1 MHKKIDFRPISKD
14 DQTFLYSLYV
24 STREDELAQTG
35 WTNFEKENFLRQQFV
50 AQHEFYMEQFS
61 NAQFQI
67 IQIENK
73 PIGRL
78 YIDHRTNEIRL
89 IDIALLPEYR
99 NQGIGNSLLKDIIR
113 DAAKANMPVRIHV
126 ERYNPAMH
134 LYERLGFVRIGDTGV
149 YYLMEKVP
157 EETDE

>member
-1 MHKKIDFRPISKD
+1 MHKKIHFRPISEE
-14 DQTFLYSLYV
+14 DQTFLYSLYA
-24 STREDELAQTG
+24 STREDELTQTG

-67 IQIENK
+67 IQAENK

-78 YIDHRTNEIRL
+78 YIDHRSDEIRL

-99 NQGIGNSLLKDIIR
+99 NQGIGKSILTDIIN
-113 DAAKANMPVRIHV
+113 DAAKANKPVRIHV
-126 ERYNPAMH
+126 ERYNPALH

-157 EETDE
+157 VEVDE

>member
-1 MHKKIDFRPISKD
+1 MHNKIDFRPISEK
-14 DQTFLYSLYV
+14 DQTFLYSLYA
-24 STREDELAQTG
+24 STREAEMAQTG

-50 AQHEFYMEQFS
+50 AQHAFYMEQFS

-78 YIDHRTNEIRL
+78 YIDHRKDEIRL

-99 NQGIGNSLLKDIIR
+99 NQGIGNALLKDIIK
-113 DAAKANMPVRIHV
+113 DAAKANKPVRIHV
-126 ERYNPAMH
+126 ERYNPALH

-149 YYLMEKVP
+149 YYLMEKIP
-157 EETDE
+157 TGADD

>member
-1 MHKKIDFRPISKD
+1 MHKKIDFRPISEK
-14 DQTFLYSLYV
+14 DQTFLYSLYA

-50 AQHEFYMEQFS
+50 AQHQFYMEQFS
-61 NAQFQI
+61 NAQFQV
-67 IQIENK
+67 IQLNSK

-78 YIDHRTNEIRL
+78 YIDHRTSEIRL

-99 NQGIGNSLLKDIIR
+99 NQGIGHSLLTDIINN
-113 DAAKANMPVRIHV
+113 AAKANKPVRIHV

-149 YYLMEKVP
+149 YYLMEKIP
-157 EETDE
+157 QREK

>member
-1 MHKKIDFRPISKD
+1 MHKKIDFRPISEK
-14 DQTFLYSLYV
+14 DQTFLYSLYA

-50 AQHEFYMEQFS
+50 AQHEFYKEQFS
-61 NAQFQI
+61 HAQFQI

-73 PIGRL
+73 AIGRL
-78 YIDHRTNEIRL
+78 YIDHRKDEIRL

-99 NQGIGNSLLKDIIR
+99 NQGIGNSLLKDIIK
-113 DAAKANMPVRIHV
+113 DATKAKKPVRIHV

-157 EETDE
+157 VGADE

>member
-1 MHKKIDFRPISKD
+1 MHKKIDFRPISEK
-14 DQTFLYSLYV
+14 DQTFLYSLYA

-61 NAQFQI
+61 NAQFQV
-67 IQIENK
+67 IQLNSK

-99 NQGIGNSLLKDIIR
+99 NQGIGHSLLTDIINN
-113 DAAKANMPVRIHV
+113 AAKANKPVRIHV

-149 YYLMEKVP
+149 YYLMEKAP
-157 EETDE
+157 QREE